1 MYAIYSYVLVSIW
14 LSHAVTSIPMQNSG
28 MHFIKAVFSDWSN
41 KFRYRKYDLEQ
52 YREAISSKVT
62 ESIEKF
68 RSDQL
73 LAQSVARKDLESY
86 MDKFNQLYAKN
97 LAALEKQMEA
107 VEDMRKKMEIK
118 RPPKIDDSLEQFRQF
133 YNESVILGPYES
145 VSKHLKFSFVEKR
158 NVTLDKKD
166 NLDPIFFEESIVRQ
180 TERLRDRLQGD
191 WNNLF
196 RFYTDDKKRS
206 KKVTMKKIS
215 KTTGPMEKVMRT
227 AALDLNKI
235 QEDLALNAKLLALS
249 TQKSIMTTIDKKNIR
264 KERRNLEAQLKK
276 LNREGISLFAF

>member
-1 MYAIYSYVLVSIW
+1 MLPI
-14 LSHAVTSIPMQNSG
+14 
-28 MHFIKAVFSDWSN
+28 
-41 KFRYRKYDLEQ
+41 
-52 YREAISSKVT
+52 
-62 ESIEKF
+62 
-68 RSDQL
+68 
-73 LAQSVARKDLESY
+73 
-86 MDKFNQLYAKN
+86 YAKN

-158 NVTLDKKD
+158 NVSLSQKD

-191 WNNLF
+191 WNNF
-196 RFYTDDKKRS
+196 FKFYTDDRKQT

-215 KTTGPMEKVMRT
+215 KKTGTMEKVMRT
-227 AALDLNKI
+227 AALDLTKI
-235 QEDLALNAKLLALS
+235 QEDLTLNAKLLAQS

-264 KERRNLEAQLKK
+264 QERRNLEAQLKK
-276 LNREGISLFAF
+276 LNREGIALFATQKFFFYSISESVKF